1 MILSQVKSKFTDS
14 CENRNEQNEN
24 FIAFAASRNSNFDLV
39 NDIKSID
46 EFECE
51 FDSLHDAYEVLIE
64 ESLITKERN
73 TQWISKALTQAKHRI
88 NIHDSYAS
96 TLNLS
101 FRVL

>member
-1 MILSQVKSKFTDS
+1 MLKKIRKSSKQLGVILSQVKSKSRDS

-51 FDSLHDAYEVLIE
+51 FDSLHDAYEVLSE
-64 ESLITKERN
+64 ESLIGKERK
-73 TQWISKALTQAKHRI
+73 I
-88 NIHDSYAS
+88 
-96 TLNLS
+96 LNGFQKLPPKLS
-101 FRVL
+101 IG